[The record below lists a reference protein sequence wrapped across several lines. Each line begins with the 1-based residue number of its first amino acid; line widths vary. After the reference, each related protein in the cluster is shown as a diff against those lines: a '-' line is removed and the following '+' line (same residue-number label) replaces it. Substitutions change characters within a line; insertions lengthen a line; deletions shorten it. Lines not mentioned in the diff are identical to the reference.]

1 MFRIKMICD
10 NVTAIQKVCLF
21 IVHSRKCQMKKT
33 KLKKIFAITFSAVS
47 ITAVIIANNR
57 CNKNIPSSGTHT
69 ATKETIN
76 P

>member
-1 MFRIKMICD
+1 
-10 NVTAIQKVCLF
+10 
-21 IVHSRKCQMKKT
+21 MKKA

-69 ATKETIN
+69 ATKETFN

>member
-1 MFRIKMICD
+1 
-10 NVTAIQKVCLF
+10 
-21 IVHSRKCQMKKT
+21 MKTT

-57 CNKNIPSSGTHT
+57 SNKNIPTAGTHT
-69 ATKETIN
+69 VTTETTASTATFLQVEKQ